1 MKLLIRNLPRTT
13 TEAELRT
20 LFEAYGKVQSCTLV
34 TDKETGMSKGFGFV
48 VMPRPGDAK
57 AARKNLNG
65 KNLAGKIIRVK
76 NAITK
81 PDVTKPESVE
91 TDTAIPE
98 GKEEKPESVDRQA
111 AIEPVAD
118 KPNNERGTQDPVQNR
133 QIWKK

>member
-34 TDKETGMSKGFGFV
+34 TEKETGMSKGFGFV

-65 KNLAGKIIRVK
+65 TNLAGKIIRVK
-76 NAITK
+76 NA
-81 PDVTKPESVE
+81 VTKAEPGE
-91 TDTAIPE
+91 TATATPAS
-98 GKEEKPESVDRQA
+98 KEETAET
-111 AIEPVAD
+111 AD
-118 KPNNERGTQDPVQNR
+118 KLTATEPAADEPKKERDEQDPVRNR
-133 QIWKK
+133 HIWKK

>member
-13 TEAELRT
+13 TETELRT

-65 KNLAGKIIRVK
+65 KNLAGKMIRVK
-76 NAITK
+76 NAVTK
-81 PDVTKPESVE
+81 PDITKPESVE

-98 GKEEKPESVDRQA
+98 SKEEKPATVDRQA
-111 AIEPVAD
+111 ETKPAADEPI
-118 KPNNERGTQDPVQNR
+118 KERDEQDPVGNR
-133 QIWKK
+133 HIWKK

>member
-34 TDKETGMSKGFGFV
+34 TEQESGKSKGFGFV

-65 KNLAGKIIRVK
+65 KNLAGNIIRVK

-81 PDVTKPESVE
+81 AEAAKAGTEAPASAEATDEAANGPAETVPVTDEPRN
-91 TDTAIPE
+91 
-98 GKEEKPESVDRQA
+98 GRGEK
-111 AIEPVAD
+111 
-118 KPNNERGTQDPVQNR
+118 DPARNR
-133 QIWKK
+133 HIWKK

>member
-13 TEAELRT
+13 TEAELRK
-20 LFEAYGKVQSCTLV
+20 LFETYGKVQSCTLV
-34 TDKETGMSKGFGFV
+34 TEKETGKSKGFGFI

-65 KNLAGKIIRVK
+65 KTLSGNVIRVK

-91 TDTAIPE
+91 TDTATPE
-98 GKEEKPESVDRQA
+98 GKEEKSESVDRQA
-111 AIEPVAD
+111 EIEPAAD
-118 KPNNERGTQDPVQNR
+118 KPKNEPGEKDPARNR
-133 QIWKK
+133 HIWKK